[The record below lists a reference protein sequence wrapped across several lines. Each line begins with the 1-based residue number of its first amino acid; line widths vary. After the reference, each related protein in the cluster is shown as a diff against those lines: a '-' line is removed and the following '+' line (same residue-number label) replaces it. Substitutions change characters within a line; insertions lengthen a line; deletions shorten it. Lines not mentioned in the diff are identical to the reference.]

1 LSDTP
6 VARPR
11 IALTCCIIHEDPE
24 RALFKGKALQYTEQ
38 KLARALWR
46 AGGLPI
52 QLLDL
57 REREALEQVIADCDG
72 LVLQG
77 GADVSPSSYGEEP
90 LRPEWSGDVIRDRH
104 EIAAI
109 EVALALGKPILGV
122 CRGAQVLNVA
132 RGGSLYQD
140 INTQVPDSLVHRD
153 WHRYEIIEHAVTL
166 AAGSWL
172 SGVYAGASELLTN
185 TVHHQAIKQ
194 LAPGFQIAAR
204 APDGIVEA
212 IENIA
217 DDRWLVGVQWHPE
230 WLDGSP
236 EGGPHRSSGAPV
248 FERFI
253 SVCRE
258 RM

>member
-1 LSDTP
+1 MT
-6 VARPR
+6 ARPR
-11 IALTCCIIHEDPE
+11 IALTACIIHEDPE
-24 RALFKGKALQYTEQ
+24 RALFKGKALQYSEQ

-57 REREALEQVIADCDG
+57 REREALEQVIAECDG

-77 GADVSPSSYGEEP
+77 GADVSPSWYGEEP
-90 LRPEWSGDVIRDRH
+90 LRPEWNGDAIRDRH

-109 EVALALGKPILGV
+109 EVALELGKPILGV

-153 WHRYEIIEHAVTL
+153 WHRYEIIEHPVTVV
-166 AAGSWL
+166 ADSWL
-172 SGVYAGASELLTN
+172 AGVYTGVPELLIN
-185 TVHHQAIKQ
+185 TVHHQAIRQ
-194 LAPGFQIAAR
+194 VATGFEIAAR
-204 APDGIVEA
+204 APDGIIEA
-212 IENIA
+212 IEDIRA
-217 DDRWLVGVQWHPE
+217 GHWLVGVQWHPE

-236 EGGPHRSSGAPV
+236 EGGPHRSPGAPV

>member
-1 LSDTP
+1 LSGA
-6 VARPR
+6 ARPR

-57 REREALEQVIADCDG
+57 REREALEQVIADCNG

-90 LRPEWSGDVIRDRH
+90 LRPEWNGDVIRDRH

-166 AAGSWL
+166 AADSWL
-172 SGVYAGASELLTN
+172 SGVYAGARELLTN

-194 LAPGFQIAAR
+194 VAPGFEITAR

-217 DDRWLVGVQWHPE
+217 DDRWSVGVQWHPE

>member
-1 LSDTP
+1 MSGHG
-6 VARPR
+6 ARPR
-11 IALTCCIIHEDPE
+11 IALTACIIHEDPE

-57 REREALEQVIADCDG
+57 REREALEHVIADCDA

-77 GADVSPSSYGEEP
+77 GADVSPSWYGEEP
-90 LRPEWSGDVIRDRH
+90 LRPEWNGDEVRDRH

-140 INTQVPDSLVHRD
+140 INTQVPESLVHRD
-153 WHRYEIIEHAVTL
+153 WHRYEIIEHTVTI

-172 SGVYAGASELLTN
+172 ADVYGGASELLTN

-194 LAPGFQIAAR
+194 LAAGFEVTAR
-204 APDGIVEA
+204 APDGVIEA
-212 IENIA
+212 IEDITEA
-217 DDRWLVGVQWHPE
+217 HWLVGVQWHPE

-248 FERFI
+248 FERFMA
-253 SVCRE
+253 VCRE
-258 RM
+258 RK

>member
-1 LSDTP
+1 MSRRDG
-6 VARPR
+6 ARPR
-11 IALTCCIIHEDPE
+11 IALTACIIHEDPE
-24 RALFKGKALQYTEQ
+24 RALFKGKALQYSEQ
-38 KLARALWR
+38 KLARAIWQG
-46 AGGLPI
+46 GGLPI

-57 REREALEQVIADCDG
+57 REREALEQAIAGCDG

-77 GADVSPSSYGEEP
+77 GVDVSPSSYGEEP
-90 LRPEWSGDVIRDRH
+90 LRPEWAGDEIRDRH

-122 CRGAQVLNVA
+122 CRGVQVLNVA

-153 WHRYEIIEHAVTL
+153 WHQYEIIEHTVAL
-166 AAGSWL
+166 ARDSWL
-172 SGVYAGASELLTN
+172 AGVYAGVSELLTN

-194 LAPGFQIAAR
+194 VASGFEIAAR
-204 APDGIVEA
+204 APDGIIEA
-212 IENIA
+212 IEDIA
-217 DDRWLVGVQWHPE
+217 SDRWMVGVQWHPE

-236 EGGPHRSSGAPV
+236 EGGSHRSPGRPV
-248 FERFI
+248 FERFMA
-253 SVCRE
+253 VCRE

>member
-1 LSDTP
+1 MSGSSG
-6 VARPR
+6 ARPR
-11 IALTCCIIHEDPE
+11 IALTACIIHEDPE
-24 RALFKGKALQYTEQ
+24 RALFKGKALQYSEQ
-38 KLARALWR
+38 KLARAVWR
-46 AGGLPI
+46 GGGLPM

-57 REREALEQVIADCDG
+57 REREALEQAIASCDG
-72 LVLQG
+72 LLLQG
-77 GADVSPSSYGEEP
+77 GADVAPSSYGEEP
-90 LRPEWSGDVIRDRH
+90 LRPEWCGDAIRDRH

-109 EVALALGKPILGV
+109 EVAVALGKPILGV

-153 WHRYEIIEHAVTL
+153 WHRYEIIEHAVTV
-166 AAGSWL
+166 AADSWL
-172 SGVYAGASELLTN
+172 AGIYVGSAELLTN
-185 TVHHQAIKQ
+185 TVHHQAIKKV
-194 LAPGFQIAAR
+194 APGFEIVAR
-204 APDGIVEA
+204 APDGIIEA
-212 IENIA
+212 IEDIA
-217 DDRWLVGVQWHPE
+217 DDHWMVGLQWHPE

-236 EGGPHRSSGAPV
+236 EGGPHRSPGAPV

>member
-1 LSDTP
+1 MSRH
-6 VARPR
+6 RPR
-11 IALTCCIIHEDPE
+11 IALTACIIHEDPE
-24 RALFKGKALQYTEQ
+24 RAIFKGKALQYSEQ
-38 KLARALWR
+38 KLARALWS
-46 AGGLPI
+46 AGGSPI

-90 LRPEWSGDVIRDRH
+90 LRPEWSGDAIRDRH
-104 EIAAI
+104 EITAV
-109 EVALALGKPILGV
+109 EVALGLGKPILGV

-153 WHRYEIIEHAVTL
+153 WHRYEIIEHAVEL
-166 AAGSWL
+166 VAGSWL
-172 SGVYAGASELLTN
+172 SSVYAGTPELLIN
-185 TVHHQAIKQ
+185 TVHHQAVKR
-194 LAPGFQIAAR
+194 LAGGFEIAAR
-204 APDGIVEA
+204 APDGVIEA
-212 IENIA
+212 IEDIA
-217 DDRWLVGVQWHPE
+217 DDHWLVGVQWHPE

-236 EGGPHRSSGAPV
+236 EGGPHRSPGGPV

-253 SVCRE
+253 EVCRE
-258 RM
+258 WM